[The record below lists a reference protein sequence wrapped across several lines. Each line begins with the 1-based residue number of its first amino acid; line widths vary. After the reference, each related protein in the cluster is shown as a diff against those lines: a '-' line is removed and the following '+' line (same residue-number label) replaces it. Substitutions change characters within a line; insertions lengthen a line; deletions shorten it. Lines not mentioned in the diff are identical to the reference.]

1 MKKIDISKLTENGL
15 YHVYYKLVD
24 NKVNEILS
32 KKDGELTSQDIIDYQ
47 HTQFEVIHIE
57 DIANPIKDIKVE
69 ELPKDMPLGDY
80 LALLDK
86 HEADLDRYDWFEG
99 LLACFPTDVLTH
111 LERLWI
117 NKEIPGLSDKQVY
130 YLIKKKE
137 SQLAEEVA
145 FLKEFLN
152 N

>member
-1 MKKIDISKLTENGL
+1 MKKINISNITANGL
-15 YHVYYKLVD
+15 YHAYYKLVD
-24 NKVNEILS
+24 NKVNELLS
-32 KKDGELTSQDIIDYQ
+32 RNDGELTSLDIIDYQ
-47 HTQFEVIHIE
+47 LTQFEVLHIE
-57 DIANPIKDIKVE
+57 DIANPVKDIKVE
-69 ELPKDMPLGDY
+69 ELPKDMPLGNY

-99 LLACFPTDVLTH
+99 LLASFPTDVLTH

-137 SQLAEEVA
+137 SQLVEEVA
-145 FLKEFLN
+145 FLKEFLKN
-152 N
+152 